1 MEDSPLAGL
10 AAEQATGWLVA
21 ASADIMYYSGGF
33 HCSEHANYD
42 PLHRTSSY
50 VMTVHRSTRSTTP
63 TLSAAHEAG
72 HLRRRRRGEEHPTV
86 GAHLERPAATRGDRA
101 RVRIGLGDSDAA
113 RADSSSSS

>member
-42 PLHRTSSY
+42 PLHRTSSLNRQVAAPYLVSY
-50 VMTVHRSTRSTTP
+50 VMTVHSI
-63 TLSAAHEAG
+63 AA
-72 HLRRRRRGEEHPTV
+72 RRTRRGV
-86 GAHLERPAATRGDRA
+86 
-101 RVRIGLGDSDAA
+101 
-113 RADSSSSS
+113 